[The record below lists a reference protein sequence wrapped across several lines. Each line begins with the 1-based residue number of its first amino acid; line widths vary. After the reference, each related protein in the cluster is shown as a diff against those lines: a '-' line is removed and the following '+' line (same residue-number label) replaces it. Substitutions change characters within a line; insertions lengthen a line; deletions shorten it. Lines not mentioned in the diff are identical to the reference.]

1 MLSGRNSKPEVERK
15 NSQEIFDKI
24 EERNKECEKIM
35 KIRMRNQI
43 KLDEQMELIDQVYD
57 VEWTQK
63 GD

>member
-15 NSQEIFDKI
+15 NSQEIFGKI

-43 KLDEQMELIDQVYD
+43 KLDEQMEFIDQVYD
-57 VEWTQK
+57 VEWT
-63 GD
+63 